1 MAPVGQ
7 VQGTGPILVAP
18 SIVSQVEGHTPVLA
32 ASGQL
37 AVDVSDFQ
45 TDKTQIW
52 IPNLNT
58 GFKVSQAVANGR
70 YEFILVEMDVDGVAK
85 ISDWLEID
93 GKTEQER
100 FRIKS
105 YRHKATEQDIN

>member
-1 MAPVGQ
+1 MAPVGK

-52 IPNLNT
+52 IPYLNT
-58 GFKVSQAVANGR
+58 GFKVRQAVANGR
-70 YEFILVEMDVDGVAK
+70 YEFILVEMDVDGVDK

-100 FRIKS
+100 FRIKP
-105 YRHKATEQDIN
+105 YRHKATAQDIN